1 LTPEMQRLE
10 RLAERLRAVEP
21 YVPPP
26 GAKIRGWNLVL
37 AAVEQSTAARTRVHP
52 VRRLVIG
59 LAAAAVLL
67 LAGAGAAAAD
77 SLPDSPLYPLK
88 AVLENVRGTLTFSAA
103 DKLTYHLDLA
113 TTRLTEAQTMIAR
126 HRVDLASTSLKALSD
141 QLKSAALLVQTER
154 ETDPAV
160 AARWQER
167 LRQAV
172 ETEDQE
178 LADLQGQVQ
187 TPATAGAIVLARQH
201 AADALKLAQEPSL
214 SPTPGGPPAH
224 PSTSHSTGHTSP
236 SGTP

>member
-1 LTPEMQRLE
+1 MQRLE

-37 AAVEQSTAARTRVHP
+37 AAVEQSTAVRSRRHP

-59 LAAAAVLL
+59 LAVAAVLL
-67 LAGAGAAAAD
+67 VAGAGAAAAD

-88 AVLENVRGTLTFSAA
+88 GVLENVRGALTFSAT
-103 DKLTYHLDLA
+103 DKVTYHLDLA
-113 TTRLTEAQTMIAR
+113 RTRLTEAATMIAR
-126 HRVDLASTSLKALSD
+126 HRVDLAAASLKALDD
-141 QLKSAALLVQTER
+141 QLRSAALVVQTQR
-154 ETDPAV
+154 QADPTV
-160 AARWQER
+160 GARLQGR

-172 ETEDQE
+172 ATDDQQ

-187 TPATAGAIVLARQH
+187 TPATAGAIVQARQH
-201 AADALKLAQEPSL
+201 AADALELAQQAPS
-214 SPTPGGPPAH
+214 SPTPGGPSGHAS
-224 PSTSHSTGHTSP
+224 PSRSNGHTSP